1 VGVQLVSVFSLDRF
15 RVARAL
21 GSDVKHARHAA
32 FDERRSLALLY
43 PRVHQDCSGAV
54 PSAWAGV
61 SPALLAEFQV
71 GEFDFPPRGAA

>member
-1 VGVQLVSVFSLDRF
+1 MSVFSLDRF

-43 PRVHQDCSGAV
+43 PRTHQNCSGGV
-54 PSAWAGV
+54 PSAWEGI
-61 SPALLAEFQV
+61 SPALLAEFDV
-71 GEFDFPPRGAA
+71 GRFDGPGAAA